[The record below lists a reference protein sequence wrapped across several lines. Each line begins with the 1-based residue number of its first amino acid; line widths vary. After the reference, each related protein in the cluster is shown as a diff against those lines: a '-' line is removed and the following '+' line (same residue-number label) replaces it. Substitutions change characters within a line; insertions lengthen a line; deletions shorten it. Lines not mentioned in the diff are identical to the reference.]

1 MKKSIVILTL
11 LCVCLMLCAC
21 TKTEAEKE
29 ITDAVATVNGES
41 IAPEELE
48 YFKGKLKAQI
58 LNDYMEKYSI
68 EYVPD
73 FWNRDFDG
81 RTPQQA
87 LDEQALEK
95 CVMAKLQFV
104 LMRDKGIYTDI
115 SYQGLYNKA
124 IAFNEENSGKEGV
137 VGLKSIKMEQFY
149 SYYLDNGIMELRNVL
164 AKDEI
169 KPTEQEIIDRIAQ
182 LKASGEELDEN
193 ALRSIAASKLIRD
206 KYEAYVAGMRASATV
221 EILGN

>member
-11 LCVCLMLCAC
+11 LGACLALCAC
-21 TKTEAEKE
+21 TKPEAEKMN
-29 ITDAVATVNGES
+29 TGVVALVNGES
-41 IAPEELE
+41 IAAEELE
-48 YFKGKLKAQI
+48 YFKGKLKAQV
-58 LNDYMEKYSI
+58 LNDYLAEYSV
-68 EYVPD
+68 EYLPD
-73 FWNRDFDG
+73 IWNREFDG
-81 RTPQQA
+81 KTPQQA

-124 IAFNEENSGKEGV
+124 LAFNEENSGKEGV

-164 AKDEI
+164 TKDEI

-182 LKASGEELDEN
+182 LKASGEKLDEN
-193 ALRSIAASKLIRD
+193 ALRSIAASKLIRE
-206 KYEAYVAGMRASATV
+206 KYEAFIAAKRTVA
-221 EILGN
+221 EIIID

>member
-1 MKKSIVILTL
+1 MKKSSVILTL

-81 RTPQQA
+81 KTPQQA

-164 AKDEI
+164 TKDEI

-182 LKASGEELDEN
+182 LKASGEKLDEN
-193 ALRSIAASKLIRD
+193 ALRSIAASKLIRE
-206 KYEAYVAGMRASATV
+206 KYEAFIAAKRTVA
-221 EILGN
+221 EIIID

>member
-11 LCVCLMLCAC
+11 LFVCLMLCAC

-48 YFKGKLKAQI
+48 YFKGKLKAQV
-58 LNDYMEKYSI
+58 LNDYLAEYSI
-68 EYVPD
+68 KYMPD
-73 FWNRDFDG
+73 FWNREFDG
-81 RTPQQA
+81 KTPEQT
-87 LDEQALEK
+87 LNEQALEK
-95 CVMAKLQFV
+95 CILAKLQFV
-104 LMRDKGIYTDI
+104 LMREKGIYTDI
-115 SYQGLYNKA
+115 TYQGLYNKA
-124 IAFNEENSGKEGV
+124 LAFNEANSSKEGV

-149 SYYLDNGIMELRNVL
+149 SYYLDNGIMELRNLL

-169 KPTEQEIIDRIAQ
+169 KPTEQEINDRITQ
-182 LKASGEELDEN
+182 LKASGEQVDEN
-193 ALRSIAASKLIRD
+193 ALRSVAASKLIRE
-206 KYEAYVAGMRASATV
+206 KYEAYIAGLRASAMI